1 MSNSEIFQN
10 PKSRMILPFMGGF
23 YDAFAQP
30 LAWVGFRALIGLMLV
45 YESLGKVEAPLAQAG
60 FVESIGFYPGWFW
73 SPLLAYL
80 QFVGGVAIAIGLLT
94 RPFALANAAM
104 LAITLWF
111 HVAHPYGDV
120 FLTASGMDFLK
131 SGAQNVFTPAALSLF
146 KDGGAAFLEQV
157 QEKAELLSLLWTGG
171 AAFLA
176 AFGGGPWS
184 VDRLLIKREF

>member
-1 MSNSEIFQN
+1 MSSSDTFQN
-10 PKSRMILPFMGGF
+10 PKSLMILPFMGKF
-23 YDAFAQP
+23 YDTFAEP
-30 LAWVGFRALIGLMLV
+30 LAWVGFRALIGLALV
-45 YESLGKVEAPLAQAG
+45 YESIAKIEAPFAQAG

-94 RPFALANAAM
+94 RPFALANAVM

-131 SGAQNVFTPAALSLF
+131 SGAQNLFTPAALSLF
-146 KDGGAAFLEQV
+146 RTAARRSSNRCR
-157 QEKAELLSLLWTGG
+157 KRPSCCRCCGR
-171 AAFLA
+171 AARRSSPPLA
-176 AFGGGPWS
+176 AARGQSTGC
-184 VDRLLIKREF
+184 